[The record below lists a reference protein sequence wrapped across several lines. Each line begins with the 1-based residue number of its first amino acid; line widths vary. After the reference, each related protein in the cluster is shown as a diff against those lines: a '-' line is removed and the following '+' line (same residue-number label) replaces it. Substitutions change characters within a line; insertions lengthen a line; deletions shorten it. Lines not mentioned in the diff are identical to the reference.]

1 MKNMSN
7 MKQLLENDFLKHY
20 GVTSTVAIDCLCVT
34 DVDFD
39 LDDEDSSISL
49 KALGA
54 GKASFHNDNG
64 ELEIIHYEDFINK
77 CDKPPSFKKGRKKC
91 DYLLCHTTTPE
102 TVMLLEITSALGSQA
117 NLEKRIVHRTTCEVL
132 YEGGKFEKCE
142 DQLFQSLCTLV
153 KVPSISGKLNEYTR
167 KICLMAY
174 TIKPAQ
180 TKSQSIGSRPF
191 AKYLTI
197 EAKATSDNGA
207 IIDCPRIEKLGF
219 EYRRIEH
226 QYVFKL

>member
-1 MKNMSN
+1 

-117 NLEKRIVHRTTCEVL
+117 NLEK
-132 YEGGKFEKCE
+132 CE

>member
-1 MKNMSN
+1 

-20 GVTSTVAIDCLCVT
+20 GVTSTVAIDCLSIT

-39 LDDEDSSISL
+39 LDDEDSPISL
-49 KALGA
+49 KALGK
-54 GKASFHNDNG
+54 GTASFHNDNG

-77 CDKPPSFKKGRKKC
+77 CNKPPSFKKGRKKC
-91 DYLLCHTTTPE
+91 DYLLYHTTTTK
-102 TVMLLEITSALGSQA
+102 TVVLLEITSALGSRA
-117 NLEKRIVHRTTCEVL
+117 NLEKPITHKNTGKLL
-132 YEGGKFEKCE
+132 YAGGKFEKCE

-153 KVPSISGKLNEYTR
+153 KVPSILGKLNEYTR

-191 AKYLTI
+191 AKYLAI
-197 EAKATSDNGA
+197 EAKATADNGA
-207 IIDCPRIEKLGF
+207 IIECRRIEDLGF

-226 QYVFKL
+226 QSVFKL

>member
-1 MKNMSN
+1 MSN

-20 GVTSTVAIDCLCVT
+20 GVTSTVAIDCLSIT

-39 LDDEDSSISL
+39 LDDEDSPISL

-54 GKASFHNDNG
+54 GMVSFHNDNG
-64 ELEIIHYEDFINK
+64 ELEIIHYEDFINQ
-77 CDKPPSFKKGRKKC
+77 CAKPRSFKNGRKKC
-91 DYLLCHTTTPE
+91 DYLLYHTTTPK
-102 TVMLLEITSALGSQA
+102 TVVLLEITSALGSRA
-117 NLEKRIVHRTTCEVL
+117 NLEKPITHKNTGKLL
-132 YEGGKFEKCE
+132 YARGKFEKCE
-142 DQLFQSLCTLV
+142 DQLFQSLCTLD
-153 KVPSISGKLNEYTR
+153 KVPSISRRLKAYTR
-167 KICLMAY
+167 RICLMAY

-180 TKSQSIGSRPF
+180 AKLQSIGSRPY
-191 AKYLTI
+191 AKYLTV

-207 IIDCPRIEKLGF
+207 IIECRRIEVLGF

>member
-1 MKNMSN
+1 

-39 LDDEDSSISL
+39 LDDENSPISL
-49 KALGA
+49 KTLGK

-64 ELEIIHYEDFINK
+64 ELEIVHYEDFINQ
-77 CDKPPSFKKGRKKC
+77 CAKPRSFKKGRKKC
-91 DYLLCHTTTPE
+91 DYLLYHTTTPK
-102 TVMLLEITSALGSQA
+102 TVVLLEITSALGSRA
-117 NLEKRIVHRTTCEVL
+117 NLKKPITHKTTDKPL

-142 DQLFQSLCTLV
+142 DQLFQSLSTLAE
-153 KVPSISGKLNEYTR
+153 VPSISGKLNEYTKR
-167 KICLMAY
+167 ICLMAY

-180 TKSQSIGSRPF
+180 AKLQSIGSRPY
-191 AKYLTI
+191 AKYLTV

-207 IIDCPRIEKLGF
+207 IIECRRIEVLGF

>member
-1 MKNMSN
+1 

-49 KALGA
+49 KALRA

>member
-1 MKNMSN
+1 

-142 DQLFQSLCTLV
+142 DQLFQSLSTLV

>member
-1 MKNMSN
+1 

-20 GVTSTVAIDCLCVT
+20 GVTSTVAIDCLSIT

-39 LDDEDSSISL
+39 LDDENSPISL
-49 KALGA
+49 KALGK
-54 GKASFHNDNG
+54 GTASFHNDNG

-77 CDKPPSFKKGRKKC
+77 RNKPPSFKKGRKKC
-91 DYLLCHTTTPE
+91 DYLLYHTTTTK
-102 TVMLLEITSALGSQA
+102 TVVLLEITSALGSRA
-117 NLEKRIVHRTTCEVL
+117 NLEKPITHKNTGKLL
-132 YEGGKFEKCE
+132 YAGGKFEKCE

-153 KVPSISGKLNEYTR
+153 KVPSILGKLNEYTR

-191 AKYLTI
+191 AKYLAI
-197 EAKATSDNGA
+197 EAKATADNGA
-207 IIDCPRIEKLGF
+207 IIECRRIEDLGF

-226 QYVFKL
+226 QSVFKL

>member
-1 MKNMSN
+1 

-39 LDDEDSSISL
+39 LDDQDSPISQ

-54 GKASFHNDNG
+54 GKVSFHNDNG
-64 ELEIIHYEDFINK
+64 ELEIVHYEDFINQ
-77 CDKPPSFKKGRKKC
+77 CDKPPSFK
-91 DYLLCHTTTPE
+91 TPE

-117 NLEKRIVHRTTCEVL
+117 NLEKAITHKTTGKVL

-142 DQLFQSLCTLV
+142 DQLFQSLSTLDE
-153 KVPSISGKLNEYTR
+153 VPSISRRLKAYTR

-174 TIKPAQ
+174 TIKPTQA
-180 TKSQSIGSRPF
+180 KSQSIGSRPF

-197 EAKATSDNGA
+197 EARATSDNGA

>member
-1 MKNMSN
+1 

-20 GVTSTVAIDCLCVT
+20 GVTSTVAIDCLSIT

-39 LDDEDSSISL
+39 LDDENSPISL
-49 KALGA
+49 KTLGK

-64 ELEIIHYEDFINK
+64 ELEIVHYEDFINQ

-102 TVMLLEITSALGSQA
+102 TVMLLEITSALGSRA
-117 NLEKRIVHRTTCEVL
+117 NLELPITHKNTGKLL
-132 YEGGKFEKCE
+132 YAGGKFEKCE
-142 DQLFQSLCTLV
+142 DQLFQSLSTLDE
-153 KVPSISGKLNEYTR
+153 VPSISRRLKTYTR

-180 TKSQSIGSRPF
+180 AKLQSIGSRPF

-226 QYVFKL
+226 QCVFKL

>member
-1 MKNMSN
+1 

-180 TKSQSIGSRPF
+180 TNSQSIGSRPF

>member
-1 MKNMSN
+1 MKNMKN
-7 MKQLLENDFLKHY
+7 MKQLLENDFLKHHK
-20 GVTSTVAIDCLCVT
+20 VTATVAVDCLCVT

-39 LDDEDSSISL
+39 LDDQDSPISQ

-54 GKASFHNDNG
+54 GKASFHNDKG
-64 ELEIIHYEDFINK
+64 ELEIVHYENFINQ

-91 DYLLCHTTTPE
+91 DYLLYHTTTPE
-102 TVMLLEITSALGSQA
+102 TIMLLEITSALGSQA
-117 NLEKRIVHRTTCEVL
+117 NLEKRIVHRTTGNVL

-142 DQLFQSLCTLV
+142 DQLFQSLSTLDE
-153 KVPSISGKLNEYTR
+153 VPSISRRLKAYTR
-167 KICLMAY
+167 RICLMAY

-180 TKSQSIGSRPF
+180 AKSQSIGSRPF

-207 IIDCPRIEKLGF
+207 IIDCPRIEGLGF

>member
-1 MKNMSN
+1 
-7 MKQLLENDFLKHY
+7 MKQLLENDFLKHHK
-20 GVTSTVAIDCLCVT
+20 VTATVAVDCLCVT

-39 LDDEDSSISL
+39 LDDQESPISQ

-54 GKASFHNDNG
+54 GKASFHNDKG

-197 EAKATSDNGA
+197 EAKATADNGA
-207 IIDCPRIEKLGF
+207 IIECRRLEDLGF

>member
-1 MKNMSN
+1 

-20 GVTSTVAIDCLCVT
+20 GVTSTVAIDCLSIT

-39 LDDEDSSISL
+39 LDDEDSPISL

-54 GKASFHNDNG
+54 GMVSFHNDNG
-64 ELEIIHYEDFINK
+64 ELEIIHYEDFINQ
-77 CDKPPSFKKGRKKC
+77 CAKPRSFKNGRKKC
-91 DYLLCHTTTPE
+91 DYLLYHTTTPK
-102 TVMLLEITSALGSQA
+102 TVVLLEITSALGSRA
-117 NLEKRIVHRTTCEVL
+117 NLEKPITHKNTGKLL
-132 YEGGKFEKCE
+132 YARGKFEKCE
-142 DQLFQSLCTLV
+142 DQLFQSLCTLD
-153 KVPSISGKLNEYTR
+153 KVPSISRRLKAYTR
-167 KICLMAY
+167 RICLMAY

-180 TKSQSIGSRPF
+180 AKLQSIGSRPY
-191 AKYLTI
+191 AKYLTV

-207 IIDCPRIEKLGF
+207 IIECRRIEVLGF

>member
-1 MKNMSN
+1 MSN

-20 GVTSTVAIDCLCVT
+20 GVTSTVAIDCLSIT

-39 LDDEDSSISL
+39 LDDEDSPISL
-49 KALGA
+49 KALGK

-64 ELEIIHYEDFINK
+64 DLEIIHYEDFINQ
-77 CDKPPSFKKGRKKC
+77 CAKPRSFKNGRKKC
-91 DYLLCHTTTPE
+91 DYLLYHTTTPK
-102 TVMLLEITSALGSQA
+102 TVVLLEITSALGSRA
-117 NLEKRIVHRTTCEVL
+117 NLEKPITHRTTGEAL

-142 DQLFQSLCTLV
+142 DQLFQSLSTLV
-153 KVPSISGKLNEYTR
+153 EVPSISGKLNVHTR
-167 KICLMAY
+167 RICLMAY

-180 TKSQSIGSRPF
+180 TWLQLILKFCRPF
-191 AKYLTI
+191 AKYLAI
-197 EAKATSDNGA
+197 EAKATADNGA
-207 IIDCPRIEKLGF
+207 IIDCPKIEKLGF

>member
-20 GVTSTVAIDCLCVT
+20 GVTSTVAIDCLSIT

-39 LDDEDSSISL
+39 LDDEDSPISL
-49 KALGA
+49 KALGE

-77 CDKPPSFKKGRKKC
+77 CNKPPSFKKGRKKC
-91 DYLLCHTTTPE
+91 DYLPYHTTTPK
-102 TVMLLEITSALGSQA
+102 TVVLLEITSALGSRA
-117 NLEKRIVHRTTCEVL
+117 NLEKPITHKNTGKLL
-132 YEGGKFEKCE
+132 YAGGKFEKCE
-142 DQLFQSLCTLV
+142 DQLFQSLSTLDE
-153 KVPSISGKLNEYTR
+153 VPSISRRLKAYTR
-167 KICLMAY
+167 RICLMAY
-174 TIKPAQ
+174 TIKPVQ

-191 AKYLTI
+191 AKYLAI
-197 EAKATSDNGA
+197 EAKATADNGA
-207 IIDCPRIEKLGF
+207 IIECRRIEDLGF

-226 QYVFKL
+226 QYVFRL

>member
-1 MKNMSN
+1 MSN

-20 GVTSTVAIDCLCVT
+20 GVTSTVAIDCLSIT

-49 KALGA
+49 KALGK

-64 ELEIIHYEDFINK
+64 ELELIHYEDFINQ

-91 DYLLCHTTTPE
+91 DYLLYHTTTPK
-102 TVMLLEITSALGSQA
+102 TVVLLEITSALGSRA
-117 NLEKRIVHRTTCEVL
+117 NLEKPITHKNTGKLL
-132 YEGGKFEKCE
+132 YARGKFEKCE

>member
-1 MKNMSN
+1 

-20 GVTSTVAIDCLCVT
+20 GVTSTVAIDCLSIT

-39 LDDEDSSISL
+39 LDDEDSPISL
-49 KALGA
+49 KALGK
-54 GKASFHNDNG
+54 GTASFHNDNG

-77 CDKPPSFKKGRKKC
+77 CNKPPSFKKGRKKC
-91 DYLLCHTTTPE
+91 DYLLYHTTTTK
-102 TVMLLEITSALGSQA
+102 TVVLLEITSALGSQA
-117 NLEKRIVHRTTCEVL
+117 NLEKAITHRTTGKVL

-142 DQLFQSLCTLV
+142 DQLFQSLRTLD
-153 KVPSISGKLNEYTR
+153 KVPSISRRLKAYAR
-167 KICLMAY
+167 RICLMAY
-174 TIKPAQ
+174 TIKPTQA
-180 TKSQSIGSRPF
+180 KSQSIGSRPF

-207 IIDCPRIEKLGF
+207 IIDCPKIEELGF

>member
-1 MKNMSN
+1 

-54 GKASFHNDNG
+54 GKASFHNDKG
-64 ELEIIHYEDFINK
+64 ELEIVHYEDFINQ

-91 DYLLCHTTTPE
+91 DYLLYHTTTPE
-102 TVMLLEITSALGSQA
+102 TIMLLEITSALGSQA
-117 NLEKRIVHRTTCEVL
+117 NLEKPITHRTTGKVL

-142 DQLFQSLCTLV
+142 DQLFQSLSTLAE
-153 KVPSISGKLNEYTR
+153 VPSISGKLNEYTKR
-167 KICLMAY
+167 ICLMAY
-174 TIKPAQ
+174 TIKPVQ
-180 TKSQSIGSRPF
+180 TWSQLILIFIRPF
-191 AKYLTI
+191 ARYLAI
-197 EAKATSDNGA
+197 EAKETLGEGA
-207 IIDCPRIEKLGF
+207 SIECPRIEGLGF

-226 QYVFKL
+226 QYVFRL

>member
-20 GVTSTVAIDCLCVT
+20 GVTSTVAIDCLSIT

-39 LDDEDSSISL
+39 LDDEDSPISL

-54 GKASFHNDNG
+54 GMVSFHNDNG
-64 ELEIIHYEDFINK
+64 ELEIIHYEDFINQ
-77 CDKPPSFKKGRKKC
+77 CAKPRSFKNGRKKC
-91 DYLLCHTTTPE
+91 DYLLYHTTTPK
-102 TVMLLEITSALGSQA
+102 TVVLLEITSALGSRA
-117 NLEKRIVHRTTCEVL
+117 NLEKPITHKNTGKLL
-132 YEGGKFEKCE
+132 YARGKFEKCE
-142 DQLFQSLCTLV
+142 DQLFQSLCTLD
-153 KVPSISGKLNEYTR
+153 KVPSISRRLKAYTR
-167 KICLMAY
+167 RICLMAY

-180 TKSQSIGSRPF
+180 AKLQSIGSRPY
-191 AKYLTI
+191 AKYLTV

-207 IIDCPRIEKLGF
+207 IIECRRIEVLGF

>member
-1 MKNMSN
+1 MSN

-39 LDDEDSSISL
+39 LDDQDSPISQ

-54 GKASFHNDNG
+54 GKVSFHNDNG
-64 ELEIIHYEDFINK
+64 ELEIVHYEDFINQ

-117 NLEKRIVHRTTCEVL
+117 NLEKPITHRTSGKVL

-142 DQLFQSLCTLV
+142 DQLFQSLSTLDE
-153 KVPSISGKLNEYTR
+153 VPSISRRLKTYTR

-180 TKSQSIGSRPF
+180 AKLQSIGSRPF

-226 QYVFKL
+226 QCVFKL

>member
-1 MKNMSN
+1 
-7 MKQLLENDFLKHY
+7 MKQLLENDFLKHHK
-20 GVTSTVAIDCLCVT
+20 VTATVAVDCLCVT

-39 LDDEDSSISL
+39 LDDQDSPISQ

-64 ELEIIHYEDFINK
+64 ELEIVHYEDFINQ

-102 TVMLLEITSALGSQA
+102 TIMLLEITSALGSRA
-117 NLEKRIVHRTTCEVL
+117 NLKKPITHKTTNKPL
-132 YEGGKFEKCE
+132 YKGGKFEKCE
-142 DQLFQSLCTLV
+142 DQLFQSLSTLV
-153 KVPSISGKLNEYTR
+153 EVPSISRRLKAYTR
-167 KICLMAY
+167 RICLMAY

-180 TKSQSIGSRPF
+180 AKSQSIGSRPF
-191 AKYLTI
+191 AKYLTV

-207 IIDCPRIEKLGF
+207 IIDCPRIEELGF

>member
-1 MKNMSN
+1 
-7 MKQLLENDFLKHY
+7 MKQLLENDFLKHHK
-20 GVTSTVAIDCLCVT
+20 VTATVAVDCLCVT

-39 LDDEDSSISL
+39 LDDQDLSIGL
-49 KALGA
+49 KALGK

-64 ELEIIHYEDFINK
+64 ELEIVHYEDFINQ

-91 DYLLCHTTTPE
+91 DYLLYHTTTPE
-102 TVMLLEITSALGSQA
+102 NVMLLEITSALGSQA
-117 NLEKRIVHRTTCEVL
+117 NLEKPIIHRTTGNVL

-142 DQLFQSLCTLV
+142 DQLFQSLSTLV

-191 AKYLTI
+191 AKYLAI
-197 EAKATSDNGA
+197 EAKATADNGA
-207 IIDCPRIEKLGF
+207 IIECRRMEDLGF

>member
-1 MKNMSN
+1 

-153 KVPSISGKLNEYTR
+153 KVPSISRKLNKFTR
-167 KICLMAY
+167 RICLMAY
-174 TIKPAQ
+174 TIKPVQ
-180 TKSQSIGSRPF
+180 TKSQSIGSRHF
-191 AKYLTI
+191 AKYLKI

-207 IIDCPRIEKLGF
+207 IIECPRIEKLGF
-219 EYRRIEH
+219 EYRRIGH

>member
-1 MKNMSN
+1 MSN

-20 GVTSTVAIDCLCVT
+20 GVTSTVAIDCLSIT

-39 LDDEDSSISL
+39 LDDEDSPISL
-49 KALGA
+49 KALGK
-54 GKASFHNDNG
+54 GTASFHNDNG

-77 CDKPPSFKKGRKKC
+77 CNKPPSFKKGRKKC
-91 DYLLCHTTTPE
+91 DYLLYHTTTTK
-102 TVMLLEITSALGSQA
+102 TVVLLEITSALGSQA
-117 NLEKRIVHRTTCEVL
+117 NLEKAITHRTTGKVL

-142 DQLFQSLCTLV
+142 DQLFQSLRTLD
-153 KVPSISGKLNEYTR
+153 KVPSISRRLKAYAR
-167 KICLMAY
+167 RICLMAY
-174 TIKPAQ
+174 TIKPTQA
-180 TKSQSIGSRPF
+180 KSQSIGSRPF

-207 IIDCPRIEKLGF
+207 IIDCPKIEELGF

>member
-1 MKNMSN
+1 
-7 MKQLLENDFLKHY
+7 MKQLLENDFLKHHK
-20 GVTSTVAIDCLCVT
+20 VTATVAVDCLCVT

-39 LDDEDSSISL
+39 LDDQDSPISQ

-54 GKASFHNDNG
+54 GKASFHNDKG
-64 ELEIIHYEDFINK
+64 ELEIVHYENFINQ

-91 DYLLCHTTTPE
+91 DYLLYHTTTPE
-102 TVMLLEITSALGSQA
+102 TVMLLEITSALGSRA
-117 NLEKRIVHRTTCEVL
+117 NLELPITHKNTGKLL
-132 YEGGKFEKCE
+132 YAGGKFEKCE
-142 DQLFQSLCTLV
+142 DQLFQSLSTLDE
-153 KVPSISGKLNEYTR
+153 VPSISRRLKTYTR

-180 TKSQSIGSRPF
+180 AKLQSIGSRPF

-207 IIDCPRIEKLGF
+207 IIDCPRIEGLGF

>member
-1 MKNMSN
+1 

-39 LDDEDSSISL
+39 LDDQDSPIGL

-54 GKASFHNDNG
+54 GKASFHNDKG
-64 ELEIIHYEDFINK
+64 ELEIVHYEDFINQ

-91 DYLLCHTTTPE
+91 DYLLCHTTTPK
-102 TVMLLEITSALGSQA
+102 TVVLLEITSALGSRA
-117 NLEKRIVHRTTCEVL
+117 NLEKPITHKNTGKLL
-132 YEGGKFEKCE
+132 YARGKFEKCE
-142 DQLFQSLCTLV
+142 DQLFKSLRTLDE
-153 KVPSISGKLNEYTR
+153 VPSISRRLKAYTR

-180 TKSQSIGSRPF
+180 AKLQSIGSRPF
-191 AKYLTI
+191 AKYLAI

-207 IIDCPRIEKLGF
+207 IIDCPKIEELGF

>member
-1 MKNMSN
+1 
-7 MKQLLENDFLKHY
+7 MKQLLENDFLKHHK
-20 GVTSTVAIDCLCVT
+20 VTATVAVDCLCVT

-39 LDDEDSSISL
+39 LDDQESPISQ

-54 GKASFHNDNG
+54 GKASFHNDKG

-174 TIKPAQ
+174 TIKPGQ

-207 IIDCPRIEKLGF
+207 IIDCRRIEELGF

>member
-1 MKNMSN
+1 MSN

-20 GVTSTVAIDCLCVT
+20 GVTSTVAIDCLSIT

-39 LDDEDSSISL
+39 LDDEDSPISL
-49 KALGA
+49 KALGK
-54 GKASFHNDNG
+54 GTASFHNDNG

-77 CDKPPSFKKGRKKC
+77 CNKPPSFKKGRKKC
-91 DYLLCHTTTPE
+91 DYLLYHTTTTK
-102 TVMLLEITSALGSQA
+102 TVVLLEITSALGSRA
-117 NLEKRIVHRTTCEVL
+117 NLEKPITHKNTGKLL
-132 YEGGKFEKCE
+132 YAGGKFEKCE

-153 KVPSISGKLNEYTR
+153 KVPSILGKLNEYTR

-191 AKYLTI
+191 AKYLAI
-197 EAKATSDNGA
+197 EAKATADNGA
-207 IIDCPRIEKLGF
+207 IIECRRIEDLGF

-226 QYVFKL
+226 QSVFKL

>member
-1 MKNMSN
+1 
-7 MKQLLENDFLKHY
+7 MKQLLENDFLKHHK
-20 GVTSTVAIDCLCVT
+20 VTATVAVDCLCVT

-39 LDDEDSSISL
+39 LDDQDSPISQ

-54 GKASFHNDNG
+54 GKASFHNDKG
-64 ELEIIHYEDFINK
+64 ELEIVHYENFINQ

-91 DYLLCHTTTPE
+91 DYLLYHTTTPK
-102 TVMLLEITSALGSQA
+102 TVVLLEITSTLGSQA
-117 NLEKRIVHRTTCEVL
+117 NLEKPIIHRTTGNVL

-207 IIDCPRIEKLGF
+207 IIDCRRIEELGF

>member
-1 MKNMSN
+1 MSN

>member
-1 MKNMSN
+1 

-64 ELEIIHYEDFINK
+64 ELEIIHYEDFIN
-77 CDKPPSFKKGRKKC
+77 KC